1 MHFQPSKRWHTPC
14 FIVMAKLNTRK
25 PATPLKTFDPRLDQ
39 LEGDAAEVFEIDR
52 SNLVLQLR
60 TLRYSIDEGALEMEM
75 VASERVFGK
84 SVSGALT
91 RGGQKLRL
99 AARDLHRILRL
110 LERTRAPKGPGRPDK
125 KPKPRNR
132 RKAR

>member
-1 MHFQPSKRWHTPC
+1 MHFLRSKTWHTPC
-14 FIVMAKLNTRK
+14 STVMVKLNIRK
-25 PATPLKTFDPRLDQ
+25 TATPPKTFDPRLDQ

-52 SNLVLQLR
+52 SNLVSQLR
-60 TLRYSIDEGALEMEM
+60 TLRYAIDEGALEMEM

-99 AARDLHRILRL
+99 AARDLYRLLRL
-110 LERTRAPKGPGRPDK
+110 LERARAPKGPGRPDK

-132 RKAR
+132 RKAQ

>member
-1 MHFQPSKRWHTPC
+1 
-14 FIVMAKLNTRK
+14 MAKLNIRK
-25 PATPLKTFDPRLDQ
+25 PATLLKTFNPRLDQ

-60 TLRYSIDEGALEMEM
+60 SLRYAIDESALEMEM
-75 VASERVFGK
+75 VATERVFGK
-84 SVSGALT
+84 SVSAALT

-110 LERTRAPKGPGRPDK
+110 LERTRAPKGTGQPDK

-132 RKAR
+132 RKSR